1 MPKNEPLVNLAKG
14 FVTAW
19 RLYGSS
25 QAIVIFIVLDLE
37 TNIADQRHFEYEIL
51 KQEPKINIKRCTLN
65 EMFRYSYLDEKKV
78 LFL

>member
-1 MPKNEPLVNLAKG
+1 MPKNEPLVNLANG

-51 KQEPKINIKRCTLN
+51 KQEPRIKIKRCTLK
-65 EMFRYSYLDEKKV
+65 EMFHYSYLDEKKV